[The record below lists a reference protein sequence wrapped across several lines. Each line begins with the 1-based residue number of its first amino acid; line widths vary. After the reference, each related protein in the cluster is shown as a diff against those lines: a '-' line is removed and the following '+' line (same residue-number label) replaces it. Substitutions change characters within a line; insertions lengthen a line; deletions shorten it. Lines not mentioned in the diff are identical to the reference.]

1 MVGSKYTFRQSAASV
16 SPEVQSARHCARWDK
31 SSLTFHFAEE
41 RSGSEAMTVSPL
53 GVLAPIIEGEAVLPL
68 PGIRLRFVPIGE
80 FPALRREA
88 ISVTICRLIDASFNF
103 FFDF

>member
-1 MVGSKYTFRQSAASV
+1 
-16 SPEVQSARHCARWDK
+16 
-31 SSLTFHFAEE
+31 
-41 RSGSEAMTVSPL
+41 MTVSPL

-88 ISVTICRLIDASFNF
+88 ISVTICQHGQMDGPTGTISYRDAILHL
-103 FFDF
+103 